1 MVFMFPAIVRPLKIK
16 IFVCYYT
23 ILISLKWIVE
33 FDSLEDFNIVHL
45 PQMILNTFK
54 PIIYDFFFIYLHATC
69 ILCADDWF
77 CSLNITSNLT
87 KISFKYWW

>member
-23 ILISLKWIVE
+23 NLISLKWIVE

-54 PIIYDFFFIYLHATC
+54 PIIYDFFLYICMLHIYCVLMTDFALW
-69 ILCADDWF
+69 IL
-77 CSLNITSNLT
+77 LQI
-87 KISFKYWW
+87 

>member
-16 IFVCYYT
+16 IFVC
-23 ILISLKWIVE
+23 SLKWIVE

-54 PIIYDFFFIYLHATC
+54 PIIYDFFLYICMLHVYCVLMIDFALW
-69 ILCADDWF
+69 IL
-77 CSLNITSNLT
+77 LQI
-87 KISFKYWW
+87 

>member
-23 ILISLKWIVE
+23 NLISLKWIVE

-54 PIIYDFFFIYLHATC
+54 PIIYDFFIYFHATC